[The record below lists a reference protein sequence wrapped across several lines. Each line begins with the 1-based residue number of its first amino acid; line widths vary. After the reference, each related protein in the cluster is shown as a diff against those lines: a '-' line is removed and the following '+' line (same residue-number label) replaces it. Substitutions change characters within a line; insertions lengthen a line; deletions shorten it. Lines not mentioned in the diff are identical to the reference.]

1 MPLRV
6 LKPSTSDSGTVP
18 EAGLCAHDVRRV
30 ESWVRRLAGPSCDV
44 EDLVQEVL
52 VAAWKGRDKFRGEAK
67 LGTWLFRIT
76 EKVVFKKRRS
86 EGRFRRWLNRSEH
99 EPNQVAYIR
108 GPSEEFERDER
119 VRLLYKAL
127 DRLAESYRTPLILF
141 ELEGMG
147 TDEIGVL
154 LNCTPNNVRVK
165 LHRGRAL
172 LFEELSSLQ
181 GADKGGAH
189 E

>member
-1 MPLRV
+1 MLLRV
-6 LKPSTSDSGTVP
+6 LNPSDSESGALQD
-18 EAGLCAHDVRRV
+18 EGLSAQDVRRV
-30 ESWVRRLAGPSCDV
+30 ESWVRRLAGPGCDT

-52 VAAWKGRDKFRGEAK
+52 VAAWKGREKFRGEAK

-86 EGRFRRWLNRSEH
+86 EGRFRRWLRRSEH
-99 EPNQVAYIR
+99 EPNQVAHIR

-119 VRLLYKAL
+119 VRLLYRAL
-127 DRLAESYRTPLILF
+127 DRLAEGYRTPLILF

-154 LNCTPNNVRVK
+154 MKCTPNSVRVK

-172 LFEELSSLQ
+172 LFEELSLLQ
-181 GADKGGAH
+181 GEVKGGRH